1 MNGHLLLR
9 RFVQATL
16 LACALL
22 AGCAPRPASIPE
34 TTLPGVASEALLQ
47 LVKTSGTSIQTV
59 RGLAKV
65 KLVGKDRS
73 VGFSQVLLVAF
84 PDRLRAES
92 LSPFGSPLLILA
104 SDGSDLEVLLPGE
117 GRFLQGP
124 ASAENLRRFTRIP
137 LRLADLVSLLLYR
150 PLLLSWDSMRQDG
163 DGRNLYR
170 LILDGPQDRRQV
182 FTFDAGKRLIGAA
195 YYHGTDLLLEVK
207 YGDFLAAAPLYP
219 QRVELSV
226 PGSGID
232 ATVRFQDVALNV
244 NLPAD
249 RFRLQPPAG
258 ARVEEF
264 PTGGG

>member
-1 MNGHLLLR
+1 MNWYSLLR
-9 RFVQATL
+9 HFVPATL
-16 LACALL
+16 LVCALL
-22 AGCAPRPASIPE
+22 AGCAPRPISMPVAP
-34 TTLPGVASEALLQ
+34 LPAVSADVLLQ
-47 LVKTSGTSIQTV
+47 GIKSSGTSFNTV

-65 KLVGKDRS
+65 KLATKNRTVS
-73 VGFSQVLLVAF
+73 VNQVLLAAY

-150 PLLLSWDSMRQDG
+150 PLLFSWDTMHQESG
-163 DGRNLYR
+163 GGSEYR
-170 LILDGPQDRRQV
+170 LVLDGPQGRRQV
-182 FTFDAGKRLIGAA
+182 FTFDADRRLTGAA
-195 YYHGTDLLLEVK
+195 YYHQTDLLLDVK
-207 YGDFLAAAPLYP
+207 YGEFLAVAPFYP
-219 QRVELSV
+219 QRIELSV
-226 PGSGID
+226 PGSGVD
-232 ATVRFQDVALNV
+232 ATVRFQEVALNV
-244 NLPAD
+244 DLPAE

-264 PTGGG
+264 PAGG